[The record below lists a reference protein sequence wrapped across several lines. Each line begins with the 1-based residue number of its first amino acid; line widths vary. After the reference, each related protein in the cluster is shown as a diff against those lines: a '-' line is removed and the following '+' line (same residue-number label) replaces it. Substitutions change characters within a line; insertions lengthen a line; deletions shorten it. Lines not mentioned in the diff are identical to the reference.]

1 MSVAVANHSCSS
13 VRGPY
18 EQLRMLS
25 HKLAGP
31 RPQLLY
37 VTCSLLHSENGAVV
51 NDFVSEEHDAHHVD
65 VADPPAGR
73 WERLGRGD
81 RGVTFY
87 PGARHQ
93 GGYAALLCKQ
103 QAS

>member
-1 MSVAVANHSCSS
+1 
-13 VRGPY
+13 
-18 EQLRMLS
+18 MLS

-37 VTCSLLHSENGAVV
+37 VTCSLLHTENGAVV
-51 NDFVSEEHDAHHVD
+51 SEERDAHHVD

-73 WERLGRGD
+73 WERRGGD